1 MDGGSNPG
9 GRVLSDWVDKLGAR
23 VSFGAGETFCRRR
36 LEGVVSSR
44 IDFCVLSPDAD
55 WKSWNASWGLL
66 DHCTIGGESLVEVG
80 GGRELV
86 REGIDYPL
94 VACTLLDTDEGWY
107 DGLLVES
114 AYEKLVDFQRRHV
127 KSLRIGGR
135 SKRWWT
141 PDLGAQAAKVR
152 HARRGGRGR
161 LNWETHRREVEV
173 VRAMVKAAKEKCWR
187 DFCTK
192 EGAQSP

>member
-1 MDGGSNPG
+1 M
-9 GRVLSDWVDKLGAR
+9 
-23 VSFGAGETFCRRR
+23 
-36 LEGVVSSR
+36 
-44 IDFCVLSPDAD
+44 
-55 WKSWNASWGLL
+55 
-66 DHCTIGGESLVEVG
+66 EVG

-86 REGIDYPL
+86 REGIDWPL

-107 DGLLVES
+107 DGLLGES
-114 AYEKLVDFQRRHV
+114 AYEKLVDFRRRHV
-127 KSLRIGGR
+127 KSLRIGSR

-173 VRAMVKAAKEKCWR
+173 MRAMVKAAKEKCWR

-192 EGAQSP
+192 EGAQAPWGVVRWAKDPFGVRERMHGQTGDDGSHVRDDAGIVGILMRKVFGKYSW